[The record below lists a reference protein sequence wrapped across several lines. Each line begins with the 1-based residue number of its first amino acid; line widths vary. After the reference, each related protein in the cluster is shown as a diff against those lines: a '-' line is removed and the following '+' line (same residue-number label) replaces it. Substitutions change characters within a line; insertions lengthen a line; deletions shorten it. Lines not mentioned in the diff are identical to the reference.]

1 MLIAIAIIV
10 VLILFVWLFGC
21 RPSPR
26 EAAVALNLSKDVI
39 SKAPVLVPPQDQ
51 YGSVV
56 EDCHS
61 DSCSGDREMSFP
73 PLNLYTFHAAL
84 HR

>member
-51 YGSVV
+51 Y
-56 EDCHS
+56 
-61 DSCSGDREMSFP
+61 
-73 PLNLYTFHAAL
+73 
-84 HR
+84 